1 MRLENLKKLYF
12 LGIGG
17 IGMSA
22 LARYFNSRG
31 IEIHGYDKTQTPLTN
46 QLTAEGM
53 TIHYE
58 EDVNQIPEGIDLVV
72 YTPAV
77 PKTHK
82 EYQYFDTQRTPI
94 KKRAEVL
101 GIISR
106 SQRTIAIAGT
116 HGKTTTT
123 TILTHLLKEG
133 GIDCTAFLGGIAQNY
148 GSNYVEGKSDW
159 VVVEADEYDR
169 SFLHLTPEIAV
180 ILSMDADHLDIYGS
194 HEAMLETG
202 FKKFVKNVKTDG
214 TIIVQEELAQLF
226 DNQEIET
233 YGLKDGDFRAMSV
246 GVVDGGFHFD
256 YTQGRKSNVLTIVD
270 PHFWTPLPGRHNVEN
285 ALAAIAVATK
295 LGVSASDLRKGL
307 RTFKGIK
314 RRFEFVIREENLV
327 FINDYA
333 HHPTELTAAISAAKE
348 LFPNRKITGIFQPH
362 LYSRTRDFQ
371 AEFAKALD
379 LLDECLLM
387 NIYPAREKPIAGVDS
402 GIVFEKMKL
411 DNKELVTKET
421 LIPSLKNKEID
432 VLLMLGA
439 GDIVDFVEPIRRS
452 LAY

>member
-1 MRLENLKKLYF
+1 
-12 LGIGG
+12 
-17 IGMSA
+17 MSA

-31 IEIHGYDKTQTPLTN
+31 IEIYGYDKTQTPLTD

-58 EDVNQIPEGIDLVV
+58 EDVKQIPEGIDLVV

-77 PKTHK
+77 PKAHK
-82 EYQYFDTQRTPI
+82 EYQYFDTKGTPI

-123 TILTHLLKEG
+123 TILTHLLKTG

-202 FKKFVKNVKTDG
+202 FKKFVKNVKSDG

-226 DNQEIET
+226 DNQEVET
-233 YGLKDGDFRAMSV
+233 YGLKSGDFRVTSV

-256 YTQGRKSNVLTIVD
+256 YIQGRKSHNLTKVE
-270 PHFWTPLPGRHNVEN
+270 PNFWTPLPGRHNVEN
-285 ALAAIAVATK
+285 ALVAIAVATK
-295 LGVSASDLRKGL
+295 LGVSVSDLKKGL

-314 RRFEFVIREENLV
+314 RRFEFVIREEDLV

-371 AEFAKALD
+371 QGFAEALD

-387 NIYPAREKPIAGVDS
+387 HIYPAREKPIEGVNS

-411 DNKELVTKET
+411 KKKELVTKET
-421 LIPSLKNKEID
+421 LISSLKNKEIE

-439 GDIVDFVEPIRRS
+439 GDIVDFVETIKRS
-452 LAY
+452 LAG